1 VTAFAPCERVVI
13 GSLDDQHVDR
23 VVRRLPARSTVVV
36 DAESLP
42 RVLVH
47 VDDEQTVAKDLTGH
61 PVTIGSSTDESR
73 GWIRR
78 LSPGTWDHGA
88 VIGSRRAA
96 ELAAQLACLSL
107 ILRDPTIEWLTPVDT
122 QLSSENKML
131 QARAARA
138 AQISSPIAII
148 GGSPEYL
155 ELRLGSHAVVK
166 PLGPGNYEE
175 GGTQHVVYTQLVAT
189 NSLTRLDTLNPS
201 FLTQELVHTERHLR
215 IVTVANRTWGA
226 VLPASGLPLDWRRS
240 DAAHSSFVPYDLT
253 AGEVDG
259 AQRIAQQLGV
269 RYSAQDW
276 LYTVDGEV
284 TFIDLNPG
292 GQWLFLPA
300 EIAEQITAELAKW
313 LGAFE

>member
-1 VTAFAPCERVVI
+1 MTAFAPCERVVV
-13 GSLDDQHVDR
+13 GSLDDPHVDQ

-36 DAESLP
+36 DAETLP
-42 RVLVH
+42 DVLVH
-47 VDDEQTVAKDLTGH
+47 IDDERTVAKDLTGT
-61 PVTIGSSTDESR
+61 PVSIGSMDGVH

-78 LSPGTWDHGA
+78 LSPPSWDHGA
-88 VIGSRRAA
+88 VIGSIRAA
-96 ELAAQLACLSL
+96 ELAAQLASLSL

-138 AQISSPIAII
+138 AQIPSPIAII
-148 GGSPEYL
+148 GGSPKYL
-155 ELRLGSHAVVK
+155 ESRLGPQAVVK

-175 GGTQHVVYTQLVAT
+175 AGTQHVVYTQVVAT
-189 NSLTRLDTLNPS
+189 QSLSKLDTLNPT
-201 FLTQELVHTERHLR
+201 FLSQKLIHADMHLR
-215 IVTVANRTWGA
+215 IVTVGDRIWGA
-226 VLPASGLPLDWRRS
+226 ALPASGLPLDWRAS
-240 DAAHSSFVPYDLT
+240 ELAHSSFAPHDLT
-253 AGEVDG
+253 ADEIDG

-276 LYTVDGEV
+276 LYTVDGET

-300 EIAEQITAELAKW
+300 EIAEQITVEIAKW
-313 LGAFE
+313 LGASE

>member
-1 VTAFAPCERVVI
+1 MTAFAPCERVVV

-23 VVRRLPARSTVVV
+23 VVRRLPAQSTVVV
-36 DAESLP
+36 DAQTLP
-42 RVLVH
+42 DVLVH
-47 VDDEQTVAKDLTGH
+47 IDDELTVAKDLTGS
-61 PVTIGSSTDESR
+61 PVSIGSTNQVR

-78 LSPGTWDHGA
+78 LSPAAWDHGA

-107 ILRDPTIEWLTPVDT
+107 ILRDPMIEWLTPIDT

-138 AQISSPIAII
+138 AQIPSPTAII

-155 ELRLGSHAVVK
+155 EFRLGPQAVVK

-175 GGTQHVVYTQLVAT
+175 AGTQHVVYTQAVTT
-189 NSLTRLDTLNPS
+189 NSLSRLCTLNPP
-201 FLTQELVHTERHLR
+201 FLTQKLVQAERHLR
-215 IVTVANRTWGA
+215 IVTVAERTWGA
-226 VLPASGLPLDWRRS
+226 ALPANGLPLDWRSS
-240 DAAHSSFVPYDLT
+240 DAGHSSFVPYDLT
-253 AGEVDG
+253 RGEVDS
-259 AQRIAQQLGV
+259 AQRIARQLGV

-276 LYTVDGEV
+276 LYTVDGEA

-300 EIAEQITAELAKW
+300 KVAEEITVELAEW
-313 LGAFE
+313 LGAST

>member
-1 VTAFAPCERVVI
+1 MTAFAPCERIVV

-23 VVRRLPARSTVVV
+23 VVSCLPARSTVVV
-36 DAESLP
+36 DAENLP
-42 RVLVH
+42 DVLVH
-47 VDDEQTVAKDLTGH
+47 IDDEQTVAKDLTGH
-61 PVTIGSSTDESR
+61 LVSIGSTDGVR

-78 LSPGTWDHGA
+78 LSPSHWDHGA
-88 VIGSRRAA
+88 VIGSKRAA
-96 ELAAQLACLSL
+96 ELAAQLTCLSL

-131 QARAARA
+131 QARAART
-138 AQISSPIAII
+138 AQIPSPTAII

-155 ELRLGSHAVVK
+155 ESRLGSHAVVK
-166 PLGPGNYEE
+166 PLGPGNYEDA
-175 GGTQHVVYTQLVAT
+175 GTQHVVYTQVVAT
-189 NSLTRLDTLNPS
+189 NSLTRLNTLSPA
-201 FLTQELVHTERHLR
+201 FLTQKLVHAERHLR
-215 IVTVANRTWGA
+215 IVTVAERTWGA
-226 VLPASGLPLDWRRS
+226 ALPAAGRPLDWRRS
-240 DAAHSSFVPYDLT
+240 DAAHSSFVPHDLT

-276 LYTVDGEV
+276 LYTADGEA

-300 EIAEQITAELAKW
+300 DIAEQITMALAKW
-313 LGAFE
+313 LGASA